1 MARILIVDDDEPI
14 RKLLAKL
21 LGRAGYTVDVAVNG
35 RQAVKMM
42 GKEPAD
48 LVITDIMMPDQDGI
62 QTILELK
69 REKPNVKIMAISG
82 GGSVVPGSY
91 LHQAEKLGADRV
103 LAKPLQLEEVL
114 EAVAGLLS
122 GAGRGTPDGGPA
134 TR

>member
-1 MARILIVDDDEPI
+1 MARILIVDDDEQI
-14 RKLLAKL
+14 RRLLAKL
-21 LGRAGYTVDVAVNG
+21 LGRAGYSVDVAENG
-35 RQAVKMM
+35 RQAVRMM

-91 LHQAEKLGADRV
+91 LDQAEKLGADRV
-103 LAKPLQLEEVL
+103 LAKPLQLDEVL
-114 EAVAGLLS
+114 EAVVELLS
-122 GAGRGTPDGGPA
+122 GAGRGAPDGGPA
-134 TR
+134 TH